1 MWRNAA
7 ARFVN
12 LSRRFDK
19 IDFPSKFAISSW
31 EPARYIFYVDF
42 SNNLFKFFLA
52 INVWPRRSVHE
63 QGEERVPEQRLN
75 LKLSNLLIT
84 LLINDF
90 TRIFNEL
97 QNIYFVFGYFLFP
110 KHIRKTHQES
120 MIMFI
125 KEKEL
130 DAFHLFTAVST
141 QSLDQRN
148 LSGNIRSGDISKRP
162 NFQIWKLPPRF
173 PNAVTAHFA
182 AAGADFQSSLNRNS

>member
-31 EPARYIFYVDF
+31 EPARYKIYGDF
-42 SNNLFKFFLA
+42 SIDLFKIVLA
-52 INVWPRRSVHE
+52 FNVWPRRSVHE

-97 QNIYFVFGYFLFP
+97 QNIYFWVLFVSQAY
-110 KHIRKTHQES
+110 QEDTS
-120 MIMFI
+120 REYD
-125 KEKEL
+125 KV
-130 DAFHLFTAVST
+130 H
-141 QSLDQRN
+141 
-148 LSGNIRSGDISKRP
+148 KREGAG
-162 NFQIWKLPPRF
+162 RF
-173 PNAVTAHFA
+173 P
-182 AAGADFQSSLNRNS
+182 SLYRCIYAISWSEEPVWEYPIRRYFKKAKFPNLKIAT